1 MKPLAK
7 CWKHLIAYHFL
18 FIIYIKQSRIL
29 SSTGYQTLI
38 PRFFFQTSIITVVGI
53 CKPVFWTM
61 TTMTFWR
68 KIMNYYSKTIW
79 IWKIK
84 INLHIC
90 LDINIYAY
98 THIYKITYLR
108 ILKAGTYKTNLIHT
122 FIERVCLSYP
132 NLCPHIKQTHRN
144 IYYLHVLKIK
154 KWNFYFR

>member
-7 CWKHLIAYHFL
+7 CWKHLISYHFL

-29 SSTGYQTLI
+29 SSTGHQTLI

-84 INLHIC
+84 INLHIFI
-90 LDINIYAY
+90 DINICIHTHTHTH
-98 THIYKITYLR
+98 THIYIYIITYLC
-108 ILKAGTYKTNLIHT
+108 ILKPGTYKTNLIHA
-122 FIERVCLSYP
+122 FIERVCL
-132 NLCPHIKQTHRN
+132 
-144 IYYLHVLKIK
+144 
-154 KWNFYFR
+154 

>member
-1 MKPLAK
+1 
-7 CWKHLIAYHFL
+7 
-18 FIIYIKQSRIL
+18 
-29 SSTGYQTLI
+29 
-38 PRFFFQTSIITVVGI
+38 
-53 CKPVFWTM
+53 M
-61 TTMTFWR
+61 TTITFWR

-132 NLCPHIKQTHRN
+132 NLWPHIKQTHRN

-154 KWNFYFR
+154 KWNFYFRIAKLFVSYHIRTGGNYGQLPTMDMVMILLHRAKDSPIIII